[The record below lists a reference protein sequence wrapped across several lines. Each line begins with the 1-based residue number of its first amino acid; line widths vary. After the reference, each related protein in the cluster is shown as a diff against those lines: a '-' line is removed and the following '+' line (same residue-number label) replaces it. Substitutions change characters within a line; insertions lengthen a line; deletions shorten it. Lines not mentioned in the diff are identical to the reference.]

1 MEQQR
6 QSLPDSAHTGS
17 SAPSHTAN
25 DSTFPRSDAFSEIAA
40 LARRSVSA
48 IQFLSEAMRVMAR
61 HFSSPYASIYVRYA
75 SEVVQDECHHG
86 AGDPRFW
93 KASLQEFLTDALAEP
108 RARAKLLRSRNG
120 DARVAFLSAPIFDP
134 TGPAIGAVALVLAP
148 AEEEDVSAQLAT
160 LEAQAR
166 LASFAA
172 EFLGGAEERDPLTPS
187 RPEAAA
193 LSQNHRALA
202 HAGACAT
209 LQELAFALVNELGNK
224 LACEQVW
231 LGMVYGRRVRV
242 LAISGL
248 DEVRPQSPG
257 VATVRAA
264 MEECLDA
271 GTIIIAQPDGDWSA
285 EENAPRFRLHQQ
297 WCAAAHGAAVASIP
311 LNSKDNTVAV
321 LGLRRRADRPLRRA
335 ELQEVRARGEPLAAA
350 MLLLR
355 RASRGW
361 LQHGMDACKDSM
373 AALVAPGRLVR
384 KTAVV
389 ISVLAAI
396 AFLFGSAEY
405 HVSVPCTVRPAAIR
419 HITAPYDAL
428 LSAVATVE
436 GDRVMEGDLLCT
448 LDHREL
454 WQEREQLRAE
464 IAVLERTRDRA
475 MADDSP
481 IEAKLALAQQHL
493 MRTRLDRVERRIEQ
507 ATVRA
512 PIDGM
517 VVSGD
522 LRKRIGSVVQRGEPL
537 FEVAPLTAWMLE
549 LAVPEHAAADVTTEL
564 LGSFVSLARPEAS
577 RPFRIDRVLGS
588 ARVIDGRNVLV
599 AEADLAVA
607 GPTWLRP
614 GMEGV
619 ARIHVGPR
627 RIWWIVLH
635 RAVDYLRLNFWL

>member
-1 MEQQR
+1 MEHRQR
-6 QSLPDSAHTGS
+6 SLPDSALTGPC
-17 SAPSHTAN
+17 APSPTA
-25 DSTFPRSDAFSEIAA
+25 DESASPRSDAFSEIAA
-40 LARRSVSA
+40 LARRSASA
-48 IQFLSEAMRVMAR
+48 VQFLSEAMRIMAR
-61 HFSSPYASIYVRYA
+61 HFSSPYATIYVRYA
-75 SEVVQDECHHG
+75 SEVVQEECHHG

-108 RARAKLLRSRNG
+108 RARAKLLRARNG

-134 TGPAIGAVALVLAP
+134 TGPAIGAIALVLAP
-148 AEEEDVSAQLAT
+148 VEEEDVSAQLAI

-187 RPEAAA
+187 RPEAATV
-193 LSQNHRALA
+193 SPSHRALA
-202 HAGACAT
+202 HAGGCAT
-209 LQELAFALVNELGNK
+209 LHELAFALVNELGNK

-231 LGMVYGRRVRV
+231 LGMVYRRRVRV

-271 GTIIIAQPDGDWSA
+271 GTIVVAQPDGEWSA
-285 EENAPRFRLHQQ
+285 DVDTPRFRLHQQ
-297 WCAAAHGAAVASIP
+297 WHAAAHRAAVASIP
-311 LNSKDNTVAV
+311 LNSNETTVAV
-321 LGLRRRADRPLRRA
+321 LSLRRRADRPLRRP
-335 ELQEVRARGEPLAAA
+335 ELQEVRARVEPLAAA
-350 MLLLR
+350 LLLLS

-361 LQHGMDACKDSM
+361 LQHGVDAGKESI
-373 AALVAPGRLVR
+373 AALVAPGRLAR

-389 ISVLAAI
+389 VSALATI

-405 HVSVPCTVRPAAIR
+405 HVSVPCTVRPAEIR

-428 LSAVATVE
+428 LGAVATVE
-436 GDRVMEGDLLCT
+436 GDRVMQGDVLCT

-454 WQEREQLRAE
+454 RQEREQLRAE
-464 IAVLERTRDRA
+464 LAVLERTRDRA
-475 MADDSP
+475 MAEDSP

-493 MRTRLDRVERRIEQ
+493 IRTRLDRVERRIEQ

-517 VVSGD
+517 VVAGD

-537 FEVAPLTAWMLE
+537 FEVAPLTAWTLE

-564 LGSFVSLARPEAS
+564 SGHFVSLARPEAS
-577 RPFRIDRVLGS
+577 RPFKIDRVLGS
-588 ARVIDGRNVLV
+588 ARIIDGRNVLV

-619 ARIHVGPR
+619 AQIHVGPR
-627 RIWWIVLH
+627 RIWWIVFH
-635 RAVDYLRLNFWL
+635 SAVDYLRLNFWI